1 MFRLLALSQDFITPL
16 VFHSVEDT
24 QDVSKQKNT
33 LSFNFEYSS
42 NVGLSSS
49 VMQMDRYY
57 AVSISM
63 SDSASSGFSRE
74 EMRRARIA
82 SIRLGLVSM
91 TVLCQSILSSVI
103 LSITER
109 IAIGLQ
115 PPTSDVEKKGEL
127 IPQEMYYQD
136 NRQS

>member
-1 MFRLLALSQDFITPL
+1 MTLL

-24 QDVSKQKNT
+24 QDVSKQKST

-42 NVGLSSS
+42 NVGLCSS

-91 TVLCQSILSSVI
+91 TVLCQSIFSSVI
-103 LSITER
+103 LSITET